1 MRLLRTPMKLL
12 RTLILRPLLGDP
24 LRTALTL
31 LAVALGI
38 AVVVAIDLAGDA
50 ATGSFRSSLETLAG
64 KTDLEISANGGIDE
78 QWIGR
83 LASLPIEA
91 RFAPLVEAQI
101 GTGGRG
107 PRTGGRGSGLRGRG
121 SEGGWRGLGAASIS
135 LESVPL
141 YGLDFVAAAQSQGAD
156 EGALEAGDAAISK
169 PLAARLG
176 IRSGQ
181 SFTAVIGGHSS
192 ELRAAR
198 VVDSPAEFVAID
210 IADAQQLLGR
220 FGKLSRIDVTVAP
233 GEDFAHAE
241 ALIRAT
247 LPAGYFMQKPGA
259 RAEENQRMLT
269 AFRWNLRVLSY
280 ISLVVGAFLIY
291 NTISISVVRRRAE
304 IGILRAL
311 GASRRAIFGVFLTE
325 ALCFGIAGGAAGV
338 VLGRLLAGAIVGLI
352 SSTVNA
358 LFTTSRPGA
367 VELTAREA
375 ALGIALGAIA
385 ACVSAFAP
393 AREATQVQPTEA
405 MSRGAHEH
413 HKRLRWR
420 RGLAWAAVLAVL
432 AAVASQAP
440 AWKHFP
446 AGGYAAA
453 FLAIGAVALATPAM
467 VLAANRLSRGFFHR
481 SVETMLAARSVTG
494 SLSRTSVVVAAL
506 ATAIAMMASVGV
518 MVGSFRETVAL
529 WLNTQLRADI
539 YVRADAPAA
548 AGLYPPLPAQI
559 GGLLE
564 STPGVAAVDLFHGVE
579 LLFRGE
585 RGTLGAGNLDIVRR
599 YGRLR
604 FLRGEDRDAILRS
617 LPGHDR
623 AIVSEPFA
631 NRFGIRAG
639 DRIELRIGAANVALT
654 VAGVYY
660 DYSSSQ
666 GMAIVDNSTLL
677 KYLPGQP
684 ATNAAV
690 YLAEGASLD
699 RVLQETRARMA
710 GLGVTIAPNAELRRA
725 SLEIF
730 DRTFAITWALEAVAI
745 AVAML
750 GAANALLAVVL
761 DRRRE
766 LGMLRYLG
774 ASARQVRRMILAEA
788 ALLGL
793 LASVAGVVLGFAL
806 SLLLIFVV
814 NKQSF
819 GWTIQFHPPNAL
831 LGGALALVWGVTV
844 LAGLYPAR
852 VAARM
857 NPLEAI
863 GEE

>member
-1 MRLLRTPMKLL
+1 MTELL
-12 RTLILRPLLGDP
+12 RTLILRPLWRDP
-24 LRTALTL
+24 LRTALTA

-50 ATGSFRSSLETLAG
+50 ATGSFRSSLQTLAG
-64 KTDLEISANGGIDE
+64 KTDLEITANGGIDE

-83 LASLPIEA
+83 LAALPIDA
-91 RFAPLVEAQI
+91 RFAPQVEAQI
-101 GTGGRG
+101 EIAGVG
-107 PRTGGRGSGLRGRG
+107 
-121 SEGGWRGLGAASIS
+121 
-135 LESVPL
+135 SVPM
-141 YGLDFVAAAQSQGAD
+141 YGLDFVTASPEANETQAAQPQG
-156 EGALEAGDAAISK
+156 EAILSK
-169 PLAARLG
+169 PLARRLG
-176 IRSGQ
+176 VSAGQ
-181 SFTAVIGGHSS
+181 SFTPLIAGRQRSLKV
-192 ELRAAR
+192 AR
-198 VVDSPAEFVAID
+198 VVDSPSDFVAVD
-210 IADAQQLLGR
+210 IAQAQELLNR
-220 FGKLSRIDVTVAP
+220 FGKIDRIEVTVAP
-233 GEDFAHAE
+233 EEDFPHAE
-241 ALIRAT
+241 AAVRAA
-247 LPAGYFMQKPGA
+247 LPAGFFLQKPGA
-259 RAEENQRMLT
+259 RGEENQRMLR

-311 GASRRAIFGVFLTE
+311 GAGRGAIFGVFLTE
-325 ALCFGIAGGAAGV
+325 ALCFGIVGGAAGV
-338 VLGRLLAGAIVGLI
+338 LLGRALAGGIVNLI
-352 SSTVNA
+352 AATVNA

-367 VELTAREA
+367 IQLSWQEAGVGLGAGALA
-375 ALGIALGAIA
+375 AL
-385 ACVSAFAP
+385 VSAFAP
-393 AREATQVQPTEA
+393 AREATEVHPTEA

-413 HKRLRWR
+413 HARLSWR
-420 RGLAWAAVLAVL
+420 RGLAWAAVLTAL
-432 AAVASQAP
+432 AAAASQAP
-440 AWKHFP
+440 PWNQFP

-467 VLAANRLSRGFFHR
+467 VLAANRASRGLLHGN
-481 SVETMLAARSVTG
+481 VEAMLASRSLTG

-529 WLNTQLRADI
+529 WLDTQLRADI
-539 YVRADAPAA
+539 YLRPDAPGG
-548 AGLYPPLPAQI
+548 AGQYPPLPAHI
-559 GGLLE
+559 GEILGAI
-564 STPGVAAVDLFHGVE
+564 PNVAAVDLFRGIDV
-579 LLFRGE
+579 LYRGE
-585 RGTLGAGNLDIVRR
+585 RATLGSGNLDVVRR

-604 FLRGEDRDAILRS
+604 FLGSLNRDAILRS
-617 LPGHDR
+617 LPGQDR
-623 AIVSEPFA
+623 CAISEPFA
-631 NRFGIRAG
+631 NRFDVRPGQTIRI
-639 DRIELRIGAANVALT
+639 RMGATDVPLT

-666 GMAIVDNSTLL
+666 GFVIVDSSTML

-690 YLAEGASLD
+690 YVVPGASVD
-699 RVLQETRARMA
+699 SVLRDIRLRTTGM
-710 GLGVTIAPNAELRRA
+710 GVLIAPNAELRRA
-725 SLEIF
+725 SMEIF

-774 ASARQVRRMILAEA
+774 ASAPQVRRMILTEA
-788 ALLGL
+788 GLLGL
-793 LASVAGVVLGFAL
+793 LASVAGLALGFAL

-819 GWTIQFHPPNAL
+819 GWTIQFHPPSIL
-831 LGGALALVWGVTV
+831 LAVALALIWGVTV

-857 NPLEAI
+857 NPLAAI
-863 GEE
+863 REE